1 MTTYTILNKRIR
13 EKDLPNFTRQLFK
26 NRQKDRRI
34 KMEKEKKF
42 EVSQEKFD
50 TYVKIQK
57 SGVTNM
63 WAVSVVVKVS
73 KMFYETELTKEDCL
87 YIMKNY
93 GALLAEYK

>member
-42 EVSQEKFD
+42 EVSKEKFLA
-50 TYVKIQK
+50 YKKVQF
-57 SGVTNM
+57 SGITNM
-63 WAVSVVVKVS
+63 FDIKKVQELS
-73 KMFYETELTKEDCL
+73 DFLCNVPLTKNDCL

-93 GALLAEYK
+93 GVLLAEYQ

>member
-42 EVSQEKFD
+42 EVSKEKFLA
-50 TYVKIQK
+50 YIKVQK
-57 SGVTNM
+57 SGMTNM
-63 WAVSVVVKVS
+63 FAINNVIYIAGNVYDVD
-73 KMFYETELTKEDCL
+73 LTKEDCL

-93 GALLAEYK
+93 GALLA